1 MDINATYVQKVI
13 ISHKNIPKDHL
24 LKERENIGTIFD
36 SVMEFNTNYQHW
48 STRTNSEVWLVK
60 GL

>member
-36 SVMEFNTNYQHW
+36 SVMEFNTNYQH
-48 STRTNSEVWLVK
+48 
-60 GL
+60 